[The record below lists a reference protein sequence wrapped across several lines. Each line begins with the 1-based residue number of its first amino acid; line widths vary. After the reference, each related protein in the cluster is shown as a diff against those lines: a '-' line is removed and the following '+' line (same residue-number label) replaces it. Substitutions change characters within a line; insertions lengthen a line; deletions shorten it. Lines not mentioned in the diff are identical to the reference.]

1 GSSVTCRTRSASS
14 SGSTFFHTSKHARR
28 AVVDDMSAQQQIAE
42 LSARLE
48 EAEETLRAV
57 SAGEIDA
64 FIVQGPRGEQVYS
77 LRNVEQPYRTLVE
90 EMQEGAAILT
100 SAGDIVYCNRQFATL
115 LAVPLEDMVGKSL
128 EQFLI
133 GGDRVAFLALKK
145 TGAGKCRA
153 QLTAANGRV

>member
-77 LRNVEQPYRTLVE
+77 LRSTEQPYRTLVE

-100 SAGDIVYCNRQFATL
+100 VAGDIMYCNRQFSML
-115 LAVPLEDMVGKSL
+115 VGIPLENVIGRPLDR
-128 EQFLI
+128 FL
-133 GGDRVAFLALKK
+133 GSDDRPAFA
-145 TGAGKCRA
+145 
-153 QLTAANGRV
+153 

>member
-1 GSSVTCRTRSASS
+1 
-14 SGSTFFHTSKHARR
+14 
-28 AVVDDMSAQQQIAE
+28 VVDDMSAQQQIAH

-100 SAGDIVYCNRQFATL
+100 CAGDIVYCNRQFSILVAI
-115 LAVPLEDMVGKSL
+115 PLEDVIGRPHSISGL
-128 EQFLI
+128 EKNRRRQVPRTA
-133 GGDRVAFLALKK
+133 DSSE
-145 TGAGKCRA
+145 RA
-153 QLTAANGRV
+153 CHRRLPVPFSHQV